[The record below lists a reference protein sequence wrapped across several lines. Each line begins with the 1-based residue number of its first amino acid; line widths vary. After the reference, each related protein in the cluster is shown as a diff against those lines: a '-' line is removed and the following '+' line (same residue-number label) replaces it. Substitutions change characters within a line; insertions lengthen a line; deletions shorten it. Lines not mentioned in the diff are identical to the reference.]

1 MKISQTLGCCV
12 AALSLSVSVSASQDA
27 VFYKDKLDA
36 FMAEAEASPLAPPS
50 YSLAIA
56 SGDELLYSRLKG
68 SRVLGQDAALELD
81 SPLYIASV
89 TKSFVGLLAAKLDAE
104 GVLSLDAT
112 LADMWPGLDLPAPID
127 ASSITMRNLLSH
139 NFGFEADP
147 LVVRTA
153 YVGSTELADYEAIL
167 EGSSVP
173 IEPGFSYD
181 NLGYLIYA
189 AVLEKKTGRSWHD
202 WLQSDIF
209 KPLGLVS
216 ASTKPSE
223 ISADQIALGNHF
235 DPNAKAGWTPAKAK
249 ADDLMHPAGGL
260 FVSTNDAVRWLQA
273 NVKHKV
279 FADAVY
285 EVAQTPHAMREKP
298 KKYADMTCSGYALG
312 WQTCDYSGHRVL
324 YHGGT
329 YDGMMIFMLYLPD
342 DDLVVSSINGA
353 RAFGWTFGWQ
363 AVQQGL
369 DFALGLEGADD
380 KAKSRLDGRV
390 KSQLGYANFRG
401 RIREQAFRAATT
413 ADAAKLREELIGQY
427 ASDAYG
433 EASLCEVGGKLTFS
447 IGRFSAEVI
456 SGPGGVARI
465 MERAY
470 GEPSKLKIQ
479 HTEAGMPSFEW
490 EGGQFEKQAGKACV
504 GEADQSR

>member
-12 AALSLSVSVSASQDA
+12 AALSLSISVSASEDA
-27 VFYKDKLDA
+27 APFNSKLDA

-56 SGDELLYSRLKG
+56 SGDDLLYSRLKG
-68 SRVLGQDAALELD
+68 PRILGQESSLEME

-89 TKSFVGLLAAKLDAE
+89 TKSFVGLLAARLDAE

-112 LADMWPGLDLPAPID
+112 LKGLWPELRLPEPID
-127 ASSITMRNLLSH
+127 AASITMRDLLTH
-139 NFGFEADP
+139 NFGFENDP

-153 YVGSTELADYEAIL
+153 YVGGTGLADYQAIL

-189 AVLEKKTGRSWHD
+189 AVLEKKTGRSWQD
-202 WLQSDIF
+202 WLSTDIF
-209 KPLGLVS
+209 EPLGLES

-223 ISADQIALGNHF
+223 IPTDKIALGNHY
-235 DPNAKAGWTPAKAK
+235 DPNAKAGWTPAEAK

-273 NVKHKV
+273 NVKRKL
-279 FADAVY
+279 FADTIY
-285 EVAQTPHAMREKP
+285 EVAQAAYVEREKP
-298 KKYADMTCSGYALG
+298 KKYADMTCTGYALG
-312 WQTCDYSGHRVL
+312 WQTCDYAGHRVL

-353 RAFGWTFGWQ
+353 RAFGWTFGWN

-369 DFALGLEGADD
+369 DYALGTEGADA
-380 KAKSRLDGRV
+380 KARERLEGRV
-390 KSQLGYANFRG
+390 ESQLGYANFRG
-401 RIREQAFRAATT
+401 RIREGAFRAATT
-413 ADAAKLREELIGQY
+413 ADAAKLRADLTGIY
-427 ASDAYG
+427 ASGAYG
-433 EASLCEVGGKLTFS
+433 DASLCETDGKLIFS
-447 IGRFSAEVI
+447 IGRFRAEVI
-456 SGPGGVARI
+456 SGPDGVARI

-470 GEPSKLKIQ
+470 GEPSKLKVSY
-479 HTEAGMPSFEW
+479 TDAGMPSFEW
-490 EGGQFEKQAGKACV
+490 EGGRFEKQAGKACV
-504 GEADQSR
+504 GGADQSR

>member
-1 MKISQTLGCCV
+1 MKISQKLGCCI
-12 AALSLSVSVSASQDA
+12 AALSLSISASADQDA
-27 VFYKDKLDA
+27 APYNSKLDA
-36 FMAEAEASPLAPPS
+36 FLAEAEASPLAPPS

-56 SGDELLYSRLKG
+56 NGDKLLYSRLKG
-68 SRVLGQDAALELD
+68 PRILGQDSPLELD

-89 TKSFVGLLAAKLDAE
+89 TKSFVGLLAARLDAE

-112 LADMWPGLDLPAPID
+112 LADEWPSLELPAPID
-127 ASSITMRNLLSH
+127 AAGITMRDLLTH
-139 NFGFEADP
+139 NFGFENDP

-153 YVGSTELADYEAIL
+153 YVGGTSLADYEAIL
-167 EGSSVP
+167 EGSSVS

-189 AVLEKKTGRSWHD
+189 AVLEQKTGRSWHD
-202 WLQSDIF
+202 WLASDIF
-209 KPLGLVS
+209 QPLGLAS

-223 ISADQIALGNHF
+223 ISSDKIALGNHY
-235 DPNAKAGWTPAKAK
+235 DPNAKEGWTPAKAK

-260 FVSTNDAVRWLQA
+260 FVSTGDAVRWLQA
-273 NVKHKV
+273 NVTRKV
-279 FADAVY
+279 FADAIY
-285 EVAQTPHAMREKP
+285 EVAQTPYVKREKP
-298 KKYADMTCSGYALG
+298 KKYADMTCTGYALG
-312 WQTCDYSGHRVL
+312 WQTCDYAGHRVL

-353 RAFGWTFGWQ
+353 RAFGWTFGWN

-369 DFALGLEGADD
+369 DYALGLEGADD
-380 KAKSRLDGRV
+380 KAIERLAGRV
-390 KSQLGYANFRG
+390 ESQLGYANFRG
-401 RIREQAFRAATT
+401 RIREQALRGATM
-413 ADAAKLREELIGQY
+413 AGAAKLRQDLIGLY
-427 ASDAYG
+427 SSDAYG
-433 EASLCEVGGKLTFS
+433 EASLCEADGKLTFK

-456 SGPGGVARI
+456 SGPDGVARI

-470 GEPSKLKIQ
+470 GEPSKLKVEYS
-479 HTEAGMPSFEW
+479 EAGMPSFEW

-504 GEADQSR
+504 GEVDQSR